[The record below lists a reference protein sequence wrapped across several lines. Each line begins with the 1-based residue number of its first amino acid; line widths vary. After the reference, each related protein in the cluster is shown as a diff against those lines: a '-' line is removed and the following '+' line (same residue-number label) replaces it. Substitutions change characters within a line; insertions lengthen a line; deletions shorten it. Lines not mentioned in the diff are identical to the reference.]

1 MASVLANKSGRGFP
15 VRGPVLGLFLD
26 LEVRMVRG
34 PIVAGYDY
42 ELFKTVTGL
51 SQSKRTESYWTE
63 TTITDPVTR
72 DLVAVVVLH
81 QGVFKQSYAGY
92 PQDRLG

>member
-1 MASVLANKSGRGFP
+1 MS
-15 VRGPVLGLFLD
+15 
-26 LEVRMVRG
+26 
-34 PIVAGYDY
+34 
-42 ELFKTVTGL
+42 KTVIGL
-51 SQSKRTESYWTE
+51 SQSRRTESYWTE
-63 TTITDPVTR
+63 TTITDPETR

>member
-1 MASVLANKSGRGFP
+1 
-15 VRGPVLGLFLD
+15 
-26 LEVRMVRG
+26 MVQG
-34 PIVAGYDY
+34 PIFAAYDY
-42 ELFKTVTGL
+42 ELTKTVIGR

-63 TTITDPVTR
+63 TTITDPVSR

-92 PQDRLG
+92 PQERLG